1 MHLVDLLNPENIMTT
16 RRNFIKKAAIGTA
29 AASVG
34 GVLPGFSAK
43 SYNSIIGANDKIRM
57 AAIGVNSR
65 GNALAEGFANEKN
78 CEVTYVCDV
87 DNRAMDKCSL
97 TVLKNGG
104 NTPKQEKDI
113 RKLLEYKDIDA
124 VFIATPEHWH
134 APAALM
140 AMKAGKHVYLEK
152 PTGHNPAENEILME
166 AVKKYK
172 VVVATGM
179 QRRSWPNVINAV
191 QEVRSG
197 AIGDVF
203 FSKCW
208 YSNNRPSIGVGK
220 ATEVP
225 EWLDWELWQGPA
237 PRVSNYKDN
246 YLHYNWH
253 WFYNWGTGEAGNN
266 GVHFIDVVR
275 WAMGLTFPTAVNS
288 SGGRYYYNDDWEFP
302 DSQVINFE
310 FGNEKLIT
318 WEGKSA
324 HGRGIE
330 NSSVGAIFYGSEGSL
345 VLGGGNAYKIYD
357 KNDKEIKN
365 VTSDMGFTAG
375 DTINPTQLLDH
386 YHFLNFLDGI
396 RKGTALNADI
406 NVGCISSTLA
416 LLGNIAQRTK
426 SSFMTNPVNGRILD
440 NKEAQSMWGRE
451 YQKGWEMT
459 I

>member
-1 MHLVDLLNPENIMTT
+1 MTT
-16 RRNFIKKAAIGTA
+16 RRNFIRKAAIGSV

-43 SYNSIIGANDKIRM
+43 SYNNIVGANDKIRM
-57 AAIGVNSR
+57 AAVGVNSR
-65 GNALAEGFANEKN
+65 GNALAGGFAMEHN
-78 CEVTYVCDV
+78 CEITYICDV
-87 DNRAMDKCSL
+87 DKRAMDKCSAN
-97 TVLKNGG
+97 VQKIGG

-113 RKLLEYKDIDA
+113 RKLVEYKDLDA
-124 VFIATPEHWH
+124 VIIATPEHWH
-134 APAALM
+134 APGALM

-172 VVVATGM
+172 VVAATGM

-191 QEVRSG
+191 HEVRSG

-220 ATEVP
+220 VAAVP

-237 PRVSNYKDN
+237 PRVSNYNDN

-266 GVHFIDVVR
+266 GVHFIDIVR

-302 DSQVINFE
+302 DSQTINFE
-310 FGNEKLIT
+310 FGNEKLIS

-324 HGRGIE
+324 NGRGIE
-330 NSSVGAIFYGSEGSL
+330 SSSVGAIFYGSEGSL

-357 KNDKEIKN
+357 KKDNEIKN
-365 VTSDMGFTAG
+365 ITSEMGFTAG
-375 DTINPTQLLDH
+375 DITNPTQQLDH
-386 YHFLNFLDGI
+386 YHYLNFIDGI
-396 RKGTALNADI
+396 RKGTALNADM

-426 SSFMTNPVNGRILD
+426 NSFMTNPVNGRILD

-459 I
+459 L